1 MVKAMPAAVRAP
13 RSCPAT
19 KNSRYLSFFMTST
32 WSGAIARTLA
42 FPLVIIQEFLECVG
56 KVQTEILSRP
66 PGTRLVRH
74 DVARGEAGYDISDP
88 GDLHQLADR
97 LYADLSLTALYDLA
111 HSRRALTGGRR
122 NKANAATF
130 CSTFPAVAYSITSLS
145 PDDVSKAGASCWSTA
160 RIAPEHTTLISAA
173 LAALARRSFTTTIAF
188 Q

>member
-97 LYADLSLTALYDLA
+97 LYSDLSFISWT
-111 HSRRALTGGRR
+111 
-122 NKANAATF
+122 
-130 CSTFPAVAYSITSLS
+130 IS
-145 PDDVSKAGASCWSTA
+145 PTRG
-160 RIAPEHTTLISAA
+160 EL
-173 LAALARRSFTTTIAF
+173 
-188 Q
+188 